1 MHNHIHTF
9 YTLIMISCLYF
20 CVQLAKNVRREK
32 QKSKEDDV
40 VVIGLFYIVYYQP
53 LFYSLH
59 LNKNVRVGKYND
71 WL

>member
-20 CVQLAKNVRREK
+20 CTQLAKNVRQEK

-40 VVIGLFYIVYYQP
+40 VVTGLFCFVLFVYYQP

-59 LNKNVRVGKYND
+59 QLQ
-71 WL
+71 